1 MCQFIE
7 TIRIEDGQVYNLSYH
22 TARMN
27 RTRAAFWKEAAPIDL
42 SGFISPPSLS
52 GIWKCRIV
60 YDKEIE
66 EVGYTPYQMRM
77 VSSLRPVASDTIDY
91 SYKSTNRE
99 ELNDLFAR
107 RGKADDIL
115 IVKDGYLTD
124 TSIANIALY
133 MCQFIETIRIED
145 GQVYNLSYHTA
156 RMNRTR
162 AAFWKEAA
170 PIDLSGFISPPS
182 LSGIW
187 KCRIVYDKEIEE
199 VGYTPYQMRMV
210 SSLRPVASDTI
221 DYSYKST
228 NREELNDLFARR
240 GKADDILI
248 VKDGYLTD
256 TSIANIALYD
266 GHTWYTPAHPLLQGT
281 KRAELLDNRF
291 IVEKDIRQAQLG
303 DYSHIMLFNAMID
316 WKRLIIPVNE
326 KYFIL

>member
-27 RTRAAFWKEAAPIDL
+27 RTRAAFWK
-42 SGFISPPSLS
+42 
-52 GIWKCRIV
+52 CRIV
-60 YDKEIE
+60 YGKEI
-66 EVGYTPYQMRM
+66 
-77 VSSLRPVASDTIDY
+77 
-91 SYKSTNRE
+91 K
-99 ELNDLFAR
+99 
-107 RGKADDIL
+107 
-115 IVKDGYLTD
+115 
-124 TSIANIALY
+124 
-133 MCQFIETIRIED
+133 
-145 GQVYNLSYHTA
+145 
-156 RMNRTR
+156 
-162 AAFWKEAA
+162 
-170 PIDLSGFISPPS
+170 
-182 LSGIW
+182 
-187 KCRIVYDKEIEE
+187 E

-281 KRAELLDNRF
+281 KRSGERYPAGAIGRLLPYHVVQCD
-291 IVEKDIRQAQLG
+291 D
-303 DYSHIMLFNAMID
+303 
-316 WKRLIIPVNE
+316 RLE
-326 KYFIL
+326 TAHHTCQ